1 MNYVIVF
8 GVGSFLDFLE
18 TRMIKP
24 FLSGLFD
31 IMVHSFS
38 LKNSKKQKHLYV
50 PWNCVLLLY
59 ICSNLWKIKKKCFC
73 LISLCT
79 YYFSETAWCCEL
91 VTNFVLFSDPWIVS
105 TETRTNEMIETLQQQ
120 NISKTCWQKI
130 RQNQLF
136 ASDRFVYFL
145 WCPVLLMFLSF
156 FF

>member
-1 MNYVIVF
+1 MKKKDNKSTKCFKLSVKSASKTVNYVIVF

-24 FLSGLFD
+24 FLTGLFD
-31 IMVHSFS
+31 IIVHSFS

-91 VTNFVLFSDPWIVS
+91 VTNFVIFLILGLF
-105 TETRTNEMIETLQQQ
+105 QQ
-120 NISKTCWQKI
+120 K
-130 RQNQLF
+130 
-136 ASDRFVYFL
+136 
-145 WCPVLLMFLSF
+145 PELMRWLRL
-156 FF
+156 